1 MKTKSYAYLI
11 FFTLFS
17 LLAPFASGQITAP
30 GATGTAQTEY
40 PGFNETD
47 NIYVFCVTSEIE
59 LAATLQATTLLEGT
73 KTFLWEQYNNQTGEF
88 ELYFSE
94 SAEATQSEISG
105 LADGG
110 YRVTITQGETTELY
124 RAWVFNNW
132 FTANASI
139 PDSLSDCESFT
150 LKGSFLSAP
159 LIYYDLQ
166 DNAEIEI
173 FKDVQVEWKEGQATI
188 ASVLS
193 PQIFNPPAANTDY
206 TFRVYDRFGCETTA
220 KVTYESIVTKAA
232 FSVDPQSGEA
242 PLTVTFTNL
251 SENGDP
257 NLYEWFFYR
266 DLDEI
271 KREAEN
277 TDQPI
282 DSIDFVAYDQNPVYT
297 FENSGTYNVKLVS
310 KHQSG
315 FHVCAD
321 TAYIEEFIIVDTSFV
336 AVPNVF
342 TPNGDGTND
351 VFAVKYWS
359 MQSIKISI
367 FNRWGKRIHFWE
379 NNDVQGFEGTYT
391 EAVWDGRIGGRYASP
406 GVYYYVVEG
415 MGRDGKKRPAHGF
428 FHLFREKD

>member
-11 FFTLFS
+11 LFALFS
-17 LLAPFASGQITAP
+17 VFTPFANGQITAP
-30 GATGTAQTEY
+30 GAAGTAQTEY
-40 PGFNETD
+40 PVFNETD
-47 NIYVFCVTSEIE
+47 NIYVFCVSGESEFT
-59 LAATLQATTLLEGT
+59 ATLQISTELEGT
-73 KTFLWEQYNNQTGEF
+73 KTFLWEQYNEVTGEF

-94 SAEATQSEISG
+94 GTEATQSEISG
-105 LADGG
+105 LEDGG
-110 YRVTITQGETTELY
+110 YRVTITQGETTEIY

-132 FTANASI
+132 FTASANVIESN
-139 PDSLSDCESFT
+139 CESFK
-150 LKGSFLSAP
+150 LDGSFISSGMR
-159 LIYYDLQ
+159 YYDLA
-166 DNAEIEI
+166 DNSELDV
-173 FKDVQVEWKEGQATI
+173 FKDVQVEWKEGEVTI
-188 ASVLS
+188 ATVQT
-193 PQIFNPPAANTDY
+193 PQIFSPPTQDTEY
-206 TFRVYDRFGCETTA
+206 TFRVYDRFGCETTVN
-220 KVTYESIVTKAA
+220 VTYESIVTKAD

-242 PLTVTFTNL
+242 PLTVNFTNL
-251 SENGDP
+251 SENGNP

-271 KREAEN
+271 KRESEN

-297 FENSGTYNVKLVS
+297 YENSGTYNVKLVS
-310 KHQSG
+310 KHQSE
-315 FHVCAD
+315 FHVCVD
-321 TAYIEEFIIVDTSFV
+321 TAYIEDFIVVDTSFV

-367 FNRWGKRIHFWE
+367 FNRWGKRLHFWE
-379 NNDVQGFEGTYT
+379 SNDIRGFEGTYT
-391 EAVWDGRIGGRYASP
+391 ETVWDGRLGSRFASP

-415 MGRDGKKRPAHGF
+415 MGRDGETRKAHGF